1 MKKVAL
7 ITGATGGLG
16 RALALEH
23 VRHGGDVIL
32 VARHAAKLQA
42 LSAELRRVAPGQQV
56 ESVVVDFTAANA
68 AQQVFAAV
76 QALGWPV
83 DYLINNAG
91 FGGGSAFVTRSAA
104 RDLAMVQ
111 VNATVPTALL
121 KLFLPGMVACG
132 HGRVLNVAWFPG
144 TEQATYFAT
153 KAYLASLGNALWYE
167 LKPLGIGVT
176 TLLPG
181 PIETGFA
188 QAGQLTRTRL
198 FAPGTGVAPQIVA
211 RVGYA
216 GMMRGKRQ
224 VIVGMAWWMRW
235 AAQCYSVL
243 IQGKGRGVKHGV
255 A

>member
-198 FAPGTGVAPQIVA
+198 FAPGTGVDPQIVA

>member
-1 MKKVAL
+1 MAAAL
-7 ITGATGGLG
+7 ITGATGGLD
-16 RALALEH
+16 RALAFEH

-188 QAGQLTRTRL
+188 QAGQLPRT
-198 FAPGTGVAPQIVA
+198 
-211 RVGYA
+211 
-216 GMMRGKRQ
+216 RQ

-235 AAQCYSVL
+235 AAQCYPVL